1 MNGLY
6 ILLILLAYFGL
17 LLLVARMTSRRT
29 DNDTFFR
36 GNRQSPWQL
45 VAFGM
50 IGASLSGVTFVSVP
64 GMVTRIDMTYL
75 QMCMGFFFGYLVI
88 AHLLLPLYYR
98 LNLTSIYTYLG
109 KRLGRHSYR
118 TGASFFLL
126 SKLLGPRMPHP
137 PAFHLRRLRHSV
149 RRHRCRDGRAH
160 LAVYPPVRHTH
171 HRLD

>member
-50 IGASLSGVTFVSVP
+50 IGASLSGVTFVSVMI
-64 GMVTRIDMTYL
+64 GLV
-75 QMCMGFFFGYLVI
+75 GFAYI
-88 AHLLLPLYYR
+88 YR
-98 LNLTSIYTYLG
+98 GI
-109 KRLGRHSYR
+109 
-118 TGASFFLL
+118 TG
-126 SKLLGPRMPHP
+126 
-137 PAFHLRRLRHSV
+137 
-149 RRHRCRDGRAH
+149 
-160 LAVYPPVRHTH
+160 
-171 HRLD
+171 

>member
-64 GMVTRIDMTYL
+64 GMVTPST
-75 QMCMGFFFGYLVI
+75 
-88 AHLLLPLYYR
+88 
-98 LNLTSIYTYLG
+98 
-109 KRLGRHSYR
+109 
-118 TGASFFLL
+118 
-126 SKLLGPRMPHP
+126 
-137 PAFHLRRLRHSV
+137 
-149 RRHRCRDGRAH
+149 
-160 LAVYPPVRHTH
+160 
-171 HRLD
+171 